1 VLDGERNQLIPS
13 APPQGGRSRLGSHT
27 HACEVYHIPSSKT
40 ILAHPC
46 GLGSL
51 RVAPLVDRERRV
63 GCSMDS
69 SCELLCSLDP
79 ASVSVYCCEVPCRIS
94 KGG

>member
-1 VLDGERNQLIPS
+1 MLDGERNQLIPS
-13 APPQGGRSRLGSHT
+13 APPQGGRSRLSSHT

-51 RVAPLVDRERRV
+51 RGRTARR
-63 GCSMDS
+63 
-69 SCELLCSLDP
+69 
-79 ASVSVYCCEVPCRIS
+79 
-94 KGG
+94 

>member
-1 VLDGERNQLIPS
+1 MLDGERNQLIPS
-13 APPQGGRSRLGSHT
+13 APPQGGRSRFSSHT

-51 RVAPLVDRERRV
+51 
-63 GCSMDS
+63 
-69 SCELLCSLDP
+69 LLETGLLGG
-79 ASVSVYCCEVPCRIS
+79 VVPQE
-94 KGG
+94 GHL